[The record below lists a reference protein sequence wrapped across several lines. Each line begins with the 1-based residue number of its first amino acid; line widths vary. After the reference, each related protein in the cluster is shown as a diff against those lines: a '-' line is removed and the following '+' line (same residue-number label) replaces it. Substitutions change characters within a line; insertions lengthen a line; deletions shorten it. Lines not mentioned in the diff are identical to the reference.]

1 MNRSG
6 SDLEKYGHPESGLGK
21 YKSPG
26 SGLGSDLEKYLQY
39 KQAQQ
44 GQQAPGLRDL
54 LMVFFKHK
62 IKIVTIFLTTVVTV
76 TIVTFLLP
84 PTYEAK
90 SSLMVKFGREYVSR
104 PGVGDTRSLMALNQ
118 EEVLNSEIQILTS
131 HDLLGKVLTALKVE
145 TVYPDLVESPPQ
157 NMTPLEAAISIA
169 GKKLTV
175 EGVKKSNVIEVAFQ
189 HRDPQVAARFI
200 NLLVDYY
207 KEKHLQVFS
216 DPQSSFF
223 DSQLAQFE
231 QKLKQSENQMKAYKQ
246 KNRVYSL
253 EEQRSL
259 LLRQRSE
266 LDTSLKHTQN
276 QSYELES
283 KLSSLKSQ
291 KEARAKDKSLYTVTE
306 RDKIIT
312 DARSR
317 LLDLQLKEQNLL
329 KQYNENNRLV
339 RNIRDEIQL
348 VQGFLKEQELEISGK
363 VRTGTPIFQEV
374 EKELIKTQAELS
386 SQIAKAAA
394 LKVQLAKVENETGS
408 FDLLENEYQNLKRD
422 LESNEK
428 NYRIYLERQ
437 EEARISE
444 EMNRQKMAN
453 ISVIQ
458 TATAPAEKIKPKK
471 TLNILFGILI
481 GIISSLG
488 FAIFSENTSQKF
500 SSPERLERRMGLPVL
515 TTLLYKD

>member
-1 MNRSG
+1 MNHS
-6 SDLEKYGHPESGLGK
+6 
-21 YKSPG
+21 G
-26 SGLGSDLEKYLQY
+26 SGLVKYKHSGSGLKKYVPL
-39 KQAQQ
+39 KQEQR
-44 GQQAPGLRDL
+44 APVLRDYL
-54 LMVFFKHK
+54 TVFFKHK
-62 IKIVTIFLTTVVTV
+62 IMIVTIFLATVVIV

-90 SSLMVKFGREYVSR
+90 SSLMVKFGREYVNR

-131 HDLLGKVLTALKVE
+131 QELIGKVLTTLKVE
-145 TVYPDLVESPPQ
+145 TVYPDLVESPRK
-157 NMTPLEAAISIA
+157 NMTPLEAAILTA

-175 EGVKKSNVIEVAFQ
+175 VGVKKSNVIEVAFQ
-189 HRDPQVAARFI
+189 HKSPQVAARFV

-231 QKLKQSENQMKAYKQ
+231 QKLKQSENKMEAFKQ
-246 KNRVYSL
+246 KNRVFSL
-253 EEQRSL
+253 GEQRSL
-259 LLRQRSE
+259 LLGQRSE
-266 LDTSLKHTQN
+266 LDTSLKKTQN
-276 QSYELES
+276 QVDELQK
-283 KLSSLKSQ
+283 KLSSLRSQ
-291 KEARAKDKSLYTVTE
+291 QEARAKDKSLYTTTDRE
-306 RDKIIT
+306 KIIT

-329 KQYNENNRLV
+329 KEYNENNRLV
-339 RNIRDEIQL
+339 RNIREEIQL
-348 VQGFLKEQELEISGK
+348 VQVFLKEQELEISGK
-363 VRTGTPIFQEV
+363 VRTGNPVFQEV
-374 EKELIKTQAELS
+374 EKELIKAKAELS
-386 SQIAKAAA
+386 AQIAKAAA
-394 LKVQLAKVENETGS
+394 QKVQLAKVENETGS

-422 LESNEK
+422 LETNEK

-458 TATAPAEKIKPKK
+458 VATAPTEKIKPKK
-471 TLNILFGILI
+471 RLNILLGVLI

-488 FAIFSENTSQKF
+488 FAFFSESKSQKF
-500 SSPERLERRMGLPVL
+500 STPESVERRLGLPVL
-515 TTLLYKD
+515 ATLLHKE